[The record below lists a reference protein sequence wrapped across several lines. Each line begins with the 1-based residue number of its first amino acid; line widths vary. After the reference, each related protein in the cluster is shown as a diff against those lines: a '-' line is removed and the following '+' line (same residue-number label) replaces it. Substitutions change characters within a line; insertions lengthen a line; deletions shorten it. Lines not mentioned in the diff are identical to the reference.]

1 MPEVF
6 TIDLK
11 AGTSSVQGAAA
22 GALMLCSDGVWDNW
36 TYGDVADWVLDPE
49 RVATLAADAEA
60 HTKLTTQ
67 FMDQNIT
74 FAHANF
80 GSQADNMTAVLAYL
94 TPL

>member
-1 MPEVF
+1 MEAA
-6 TIDLK
+6 L
-11 AGTSSVQGAAA
+11 ASVPWFPHSRSLRRA
-22 GALMLCSDGVWDNW
+22 GAGADG
-36 TYGDVADWVLDPE
+36 GLDPG

-67 FMDQNIT
+67 FMDQNIK